1 MTIPIIHSPN
11 LALQPG
17 RDNKSFMDL
26 VAGIDDGIAFL
37 GGRVLMDHQQLNGQ
51 GFGEMVYR
59 IKKGK
64 LAGTLAGTAYLLRSP
79 DLWKDLVALGG
90 AGTSVTRGIGDE
102 KGQPRQE
109 TAHSVTAVAA
119 HFKNVRVFD
128 VRAAGPQGQP
138 GMRGVLR

>member
-1 MTIPIIHSPN
+1 MTVPIIHSPN
-11 LALQPG
+11 LELKPG
-17 RDNKSFMDL
+17 SDNKRFEDL
-26 VAGIDDGIAFL
+26 VAGVDDGMAFL

-64 LAGTLAGTAYLLRSP
+64 LAGTVAGAAYLLRSP
-79 DLWKDLVALGG
+79 DLWKDLVSVGG
-90 AGTSVTRGIGDE
+90 ASTSVTRGISDE
-102 KGQPRQE
+102 KGQPRQV
-109 TAHSVTAVAA
+109 TAHSVTSVAA

-138 GMRGVLR
+138 GMRRGF